1 MHTTCVW
8 CAPHKVRIRA
18 HSCASL
24 RGHTPLADCAAADF
38 CRLQATNNGATA
50 TADKAMGNGPVPT
63 VKIDNLNDPFATVVR
78 AWCNLNNSGHVCSPA
93 ACRLGC

>member
-1 MHTTCVW
+1 M
-8 CAPHKVRIRA
+8 PA

-24 RGHTPLADCAAADF
+24 RHRVPPSLTVLLRNSR
-38 CRLQATNNGATA
+38 RLQATNNGATA

-78 AWCNLNNSGHVCSPA
+78 ACNLNNSGHVRSPA